1 MKVFQVNCCRLLFV
15 MALMTV
21 AAAQPWKAPT
31 TMKKF
36 PNGLTV
42 VVSEDHSAPT
52 FGVCVSYGIGFR
64 LEPEGRTGFAHLF
77 EHMMFEGTPT
87 APKGIFDRVIEGGGG
102 MNNGD
107 TRYDFTEY
115 IETAPV
121 SALDPVL
128 WLEADRMKTLDFSV
142 KNLENQ
148 RNVVEE
154 EVRVNVLNS
163 PYGLFFG
170 IDLPGK
176 AFDTY
181 PNAHNFYGEFKDLDA
196 AKIEDVQKFYEQ
208 YYTPN
213 NAVLVVVGDVQP
225 DDVFARVE
233 KYFAAI
239 PARDTPSRPKVDEPP
254 QQSERRSAET
264 DKLAKVPAI
273 AIGYRMPPRHS
284 PDALAGAVT
293 GELLHNGQAA
303 LLYQA
308 LVKQK
313 QVALSADGGMN
324 WPLGTPF
331 EYNGPTLM
339 TSFCRL
345 PAECHGGSTAG
356 GVRRHDQGTDREGTE
371 PAGPG
376 SHRRQ
381 DAVRLVSV
389 EMPISRA
396 SALSHAVLFDGN
408 FDLVYQIPEELA
420 KVTPAQI
427 RGFAAK
433 YLVSPTAPSLTEC
446 RHPRRRIQRR
456 SKERDNERPYDRHD
470 ERSHENDNENRSS
483 RPLVGI
489 PRFRAKRK
497 SNAEGSPTIWTGE
510 GA

>member
-1 MKVFQVNCCRLLFV
+1 MKVFQSRCCRLLLF
-15 MALMTV
+15 V
-21 AAAQPWKAPT
+21 AAFMTSASAQQWKAPT
-31 TMKKF
+31 TMKKLA
-36 PNGLTV
+36 NGLMV

-77 EHMMFEGTPT
+77 EHMMFEGTPN
-87 APKGIFDRVIEGGGG
+87 APKGILDRVIEGGGG
-102 MNNGD
+102 LNNGD

-128 WLEADRMKTLDFSV
+128 WLEADRMKTLDFSL

-154 EVRVNVLNS
+154 EVRVNVLNR
-163 PYGLFFG
+163 PYGLFFA

-208 YYTPN
+208 YYAPN
-213 NAVLVVVGDVQP
+213 NAVMAIVGDVQP
-225 DDVFARVE
+225 KDVFARVE
-233 KYFAAI
+233 KYFTAI
-239 PARDTPSRPKVDEPP
+239 AARDTPPHPKVDEPP
-254 QQSERRSAET
+254 QTSERRSTET
-264 DKLAKVPAI
+264 DKLAKVPAV

-293 GELLHNGQAA
+293 GELLHNGQASR
-303 LLYQA
+303 LYQA

-313 QVALSADGGMN
+313 QVALSVDGGMN
-324 WPLGTPF
+324 WPLGNPF

-339 TSFCRL
+339 TSFIVY
-345 PAECHGGSTAG
+345 PPNVSE
-356 GVRRHDQGTDREGTE
+356 DQLLAAYDATVKELADKGPSQQDLDRIV
-371 PAGPG
+371 AKMR
-376 SHRRQ
+376 SDWYDQ
-381 DAVRLVSV
+381 L

-408 FDLVYQIPEELA
+408 FDLVFQIPEELA

-427 RGFAAK
+427 REFAAR
-433 YLVSPTAPSLTEC
+433 YLVTA
-446 RHPRRRIQRR
+446 
-456 SKERDNERPYDRHD
+456 
-470 ERSHENDNENRSS
+470 NRTIVNRVPAS
-483 RPLVGI
+483 G
-489 PRFRAKRK
+489 AANTQKK
-497 SNAEGSPTIWTGE
+497 QGAEQ
-510 GA
+510 